1 MANKYYIWKDPDC
14 KGTNPNWIEISGTQ
28 FYALGK
34 DKTQK
39 RYFKRID
46 DGVED
51 GADVLIMETTY
62 EEYKD
67 WHKKQESKRRKKKS
81 QEKYKPQFIS
91 LDELT
96 PDSEFT
102 YSEVIPDTSVNVED
116 EVLTNIEN
124 AMLREIIASWSDE
137 EKQIFKIV
145 KQAIEKNIS
154 ERQICRK
161 MGIDREEFRYK
172 REKIFKKIRKSF
184 PQN

>member
-1 MANKYYIWKDPDC
+1 MASKYFIWKNPNC
-14 KGTNPNWIEISGTQ
+14 KGTNPDWIEISGTQ
-28 FYALGK
+28 FFALGK
-34 DKTQK
+34 GKPQK

-51 GADVLIMETTY
+51 GADVLILETTY

-81 QEKYKPQFIS
+81 QERYKPQFIS

-96 PDSEFT
+96 SDSEFA
-102 YSEVIPDTSVNVED
+102 YSEVIPDASVNVED

-124 AMLREIIASWSDE
+124 AMLREIIASLSDE

-145 KQAIEKNIS
+145 KQAIEKKIS
-154 ERQICRK
+154 ERQICRE

-172 REKIFKKIRKSF
+172 REKIFKKIQKNF

>member
-1 MANKYYIWKDPDC
+1 MANKYYIWKDTEC
-14 KGTNPNWIEISGTQ
+14 NGTNPNWIEISGTQ
-28 FYALGK
+28 FYALGN

-46 DGVED
+46 DGAED
-51 GADVLIMETTY
+51 GADVLILETTY

-81 QEKYKPQFIS
+81 QEQYKPQVIS

-96 PDSEFT
+96 SDSEFT

-116 EVLTNIEN
+116 EVLANIEN
-124 AMLREIIASWSDE
+124 AMLREIIASLSDE

-145 KQAIEKNIS
+145 KQAIEKKIS
-154 ERQICRK
+154 ERQICRE

-184 PQN
+184 PQK

>member
-1 MANKYYIWKDPDC
+1 MANKYYIWKDSNCNGINPD
-14 KGTNPNWIEISGTQ
+14 WVEISGTQ
-28 FYALGK
+28 FFKLVQ

-67 WHKKQESKRRKKKS
+67 WHKKQESKRRKKKR
-81 QEKYKPQFIS
+81 QEQYKPQFIS

-96 PDSEFT
+96 SDSEFT

-116 EVLTNIEN
+116 DVLTNIEN
-124 AMLREIIASWSDE
+124 AMLREIIASLSDE
-137 EKQIFKIV
+137 EKQVLKIV
-145 KQAIEKNIS
+145 KQAIEKKIS
-154 ERQICRK
+154 ERQICK
-161 MGIDREEFRYK
+161 EMEIDREEFRYK

>member
-1 MANKYYIWKDPDC
+1 MANKYYIWKDPNC
-14 KGTNPNWIEISGTQ
+14 NGTNPDWIEISGTQ

-67 WHKKQESKRRKKKS
+67 WHKKQESKRRKKKR
-81 QEKYKPQFIS
+81 QEQYEPQFIA
-91 LDELT
+91 LD
-96 PDSEFT
+96 DSVSGTEFT
-102 YSEVIPDTSVNVED
+102 YNEVIPDTSENVED

-124 AMLREIIASWSDE
+124 AMLREIIASLSDE

-145 KQAIEKNIS
+145 KQAIEKQTS
-154 ERQICRK
+154 ERQICK
-161 MGIDREEFRYK
+161 EMGLDREAFRYK
-172 REKIFKKIRKSF
+172 REKIFKMIRKSF